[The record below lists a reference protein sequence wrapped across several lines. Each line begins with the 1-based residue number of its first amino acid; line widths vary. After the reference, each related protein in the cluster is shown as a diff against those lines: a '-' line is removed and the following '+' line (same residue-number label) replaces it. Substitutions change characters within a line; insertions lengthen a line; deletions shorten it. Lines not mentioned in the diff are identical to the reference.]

1 MSPTREELLAQLP
14 RAVADAAAEL
24 DAAIVAE
31 RGFPITAVQRDRAA
45 LLADAARA
53 ATLPDPAAGR
63 APLGSGEDEVLCV
76 LPYNIGYWAVI
87 PVLNCLAP
95 GNRVRLRFPRD
106 GERSAAAMLRLLRGL
121 VGPDRLLVDD
131 RPGLELARQAA
142 EDPRWRAVCLYGSD
156 RAGHGFRA
164 AAEAGTVV
172 LVEGPGNDPLL
183 VLADA
188 PANISERVTSMKY
201 VYGSG
206 QACVAP
212 ERVLVDARRYDDV
225 VQGLAAESGRLVLG
239 DPSDPRVD
247 VGPIMHAGVVARLR
261 EQLEDALAHGAE
273 IVAGGVPDGE
283 YVPPTVVAG
292 LTPEMRVMTEEVFG
306 PIIYVASAADADEA
320 VALATASPL
329 GLSASVWGTEGAAEV
344 VGRLRGAPY
353 LEQVEEP
360 LSGRFGLVAL
370 NESAGA
376 NSLHD
381 TFGGYGRSGWV
392 WRPDH
397 DGGTTLWQGPKHVAV
412 EMSVPAVSA

>member
-1 MSPTREELLAQLP
+1 VTPSREGLLARLP
-14 RAVADAAAEL
+14 GAVAEAAADVDAAL
-24 DAAIVAE
+24 VAE
-31 RGFPITAVQRDRAA
+31 RGFPIAAVQRDRAA

-53 ATLPDPAAGR
+53 RVLPDPAAGR

-106 GERSAAAMLRLLRGL
+106 AERSAAGLLRVLHLL
-121 VGPDRLLVDD
+121 VGPDRLVVDD

-142 EDPRWRAVCLYGSD
+142 EDPRWRAVCLFGSD

-188 PANISERVTSMKY
+188 PATIAEDITAMKY
-201 VYGSG
+201 TYGSG

-225 VQGLAAESGRLVLG
+225 VQALAAEHERLVLG
-239 DPSDPRVD
+239 DPADPRVG
-247 VGPIMHAGVVARLR
+247 VGPIKHAGVVRRLR

-273 IVAGGVPDGE
+273 IVAGGVPDDE
-283 YVPPTVVAG
+283 YVRPTVVAG
-292 LTPEMRVMTEEVFG
+292 LTREMRVMTEEVFG
-306 PIIYVASAADADEA
+306 PVIYVGSTEDADDA

-329 GLSASVWGTEGAAEV
+329 GLTASVWGTEGAAEV
-344 VGRLRGAPY
+344 VDRLRGASY

-360 LSGRFGLVAL
+360 LTGRFGLVAL

-376 NSLHD
+376 NSLHAP
-381 TFGGYGRSGWV
+381 FGGYGRSGWV
-392 WRPDH
+392 WRPGA
-397 DGGTTLWQGPKHVAV
+397 DGGTTFWQGPKHVAV
-412 EMSVPAVSA
+412 EMSTAVVHA